1 MSPDLTNVGVPFGGT
16 LTFAGGVKYVGG
28 DMHPIPTRIPFSPR
42 IPLLLSIGLKTK
54 RCFGS
59 PVRDGPGVMLFP
71 PLCSGDKLE
80 GEWVDGQPGNFAMA
94 AKLTWLWA
102 KNGPSLATR
111 DVGAVGL
118 GGEEVP
124 AKVMG
129 PEIPEV
135 AGGAAGMPG

>member
-28 DMHPIPTRIPFSPR
+28 
-42 IPLLLSIGLKTK
+42 LKTK

-71 PLCSGDKLE
+71 PLGSGDKLE

-129 PEIPEV
+129 PEIPV

>member
-28 DMHPIPTRIPFSPR
+28 DMHPITTRIPFSPR

-71 PLCSGDKLE
+71 PLGSGDKLE

-129 PEIPEV
+129 PEIPV

>member
-1 MSPDLTNVGVPFGGT
+1 MHLTT
-16 LTFAGGVKYVGG
+16 S
-28 DMHPIPTRIPFSPR
+28 IPFSPR

-71 PLCSGDKLE
+71 PLGSGDKLE
-80 GEWVDGQPGNFAMA
+80 GEWVDGQPGSFAMA

-118 GGEEVP
+118 GWEEVP
-124 AKVMG
+124 AK
-129 PEIPEV
+129 EIPVET
-135 AGGAAGMPG
+135 AGTAGMPG